1 MKSFIQFI
9 RESILESTIQ
19 ESGNA
24 IKNVSKIPP
33 RDAVNIY
40 NEIESL
46 ILSKIP
52 NAKMCPLGS
61 LGKKRDDQTHG
72 DIDIAYLSSDVKEV
86 NDMIQKV
93 FAPLMPDQVTEINPR
108 TTAST
113 ASIGWL
119 FDGGIAQIDFM
130 SVTDLDWAR
139 FRYDSPDFR
148 NFESDFKGGV
158 RCVLLRCIIGAIPVE
173 NNTIEYFE
181 DGVTVKSK
189 YKYTMNDNGLFKQF
203 ISYAG
208 KNGPLKNPKK
218 DKSLEQFIT
227 YNPKEIMEFVF
238 GGNARP
244 EDFKTAE
251 SLWKAFH
258 DKSKFPYDDKV
269 VKEIEDR
276 FYKEELEPSGL
287 TIADFEK
294 IVKKHS

>member
-1 MKSFIQFI
+1 MITLNQYI
-9 RESILESTIQ
+9 RESLIQ

-24 IKNVSKIPP
+24 IKNVAKISPK
-33 RDAVNIY
+33 DAVKIY
-40 NEIESL
+40 NEIEAL
-46 ILSKIP
+46 VMSKIP
-52 NAKMCPLGS
+52 NAKLCALGS

-72 DIDIAYLSSDVKEV
+72 DIDIAYLSSDIKEV

-113 ASIGWL
+113 ASIGCK
-119 FDGGIAQIDFM
+119 FEGGIAQIDFM
-130 SVTDLDWAR
+130 SVTDLDWAK

-173 NNTIEYFE
+173 GNTIEYFE

-218 DKSLEQFIT
+218 DKSLERFIT
-227 YNPKEIMEFVF
+227 YNPKEIMDFVF

-244 EDFKTAE
+244 EDFKSAE
-251 SLWKAFH
+251 SLWVAFH
-258 DKSKFPYDDKV
+258 DKSKFPYDDEV

-276 FYKEELEPSGL
+276 FYREELEPSGL
-287 TIADFEK
+287 SIADFVK